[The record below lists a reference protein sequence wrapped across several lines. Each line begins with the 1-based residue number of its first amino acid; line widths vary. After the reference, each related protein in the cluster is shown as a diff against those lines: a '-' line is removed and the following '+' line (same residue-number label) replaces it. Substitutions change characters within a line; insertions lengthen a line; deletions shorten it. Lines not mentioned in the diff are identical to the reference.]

1 MEQTEYLDKYE
12 NSLLDELVNL
22 CYQEHYLEKRLLET
36 PDITN
41 KWDSI
46 SPSYIKDALHEITD
60 YPTVAL
66 GWAMYIGMA
75 VAHYWDTEWE
85 IYDKH
90 SNLYEHLRDKRG
102 FDYLDEVVRQQILG
116 LDSDNFTKCED
127 LVRRCAQF
135 VQDKIRHEQIEPSS
149 VTAFY
154 IFTRSIYVLY
164 KIGAA
169 VELKRLGY
177 KMEKLQ

>member
-1 MEQTEYLDKYE
+1 MQQTEYLDNFE
-12 NSLLDELVNL
+12 HNLMDELVTL
-22 CYQEHYLEKRLLET
+22 CTQDSYLDGKLLESQ
-36 PDITN
+36 DITS
-41 KWDSI
+41 KWDSV
-46 SPSYIKDALHEITD
+46 SPSYIKDALCEIQN

-66 GWAMYIGMA
+66 GWAMYVGMA

-116 LDSDNFTKCED
+116 LDGEDFNKCENI
-127 LVRRCAQF
+127 VRRCAQF
-135 VQDKIRHEQIEPSS
+135 VQDQIRHEQIEAAS

-154 IFTRSIYVLY
+154 VFTRSIYVLY
-164 KIGAA
+164 QIGAA
-169 VELKRLGY
+169 IELKRLGY